1 MQPDRNGFTPLYHA
15 IGLES
20 VHFVRLLVR
29 TRNIDFSRKFQFTV
43 KEPVAV
49 SSPTKQKNAKSNS
62 FTLKCRSQRRFDVTY
77 LHLAASAKNMKIFKE
92 IIDLNAI
99 DINSSDDQGETP
111 LFYAARSR
119 NGSSVQQLF
128 LRENLDFAHKNNAG
142 MDVIKCVKII
152 LQNNNI
158 GVDHDVDAHIN
169 TKGEYLSEL
178 MSLINLYDTY
188 RH

>member
-1 MQPDRNGFTPLYHA
+1 MKIEMIVNHPSLDPSKSQVKSAIFKSVSTKNIEAFRVLLPL
-15 IGLES
+15 IRILS
-20 VHFVRLLVR
+20 
-29 TRNIDFSRKFQFTV
+29 QM
-43 KEPVAV
+43 
-49 SSPTKQKNAKSNS
+49 SN
-62 FTLKCRSQRRFDVTY
+62 
-77 LHLAASAKNMKIFKE
+77 LAATAKNMKIFKE